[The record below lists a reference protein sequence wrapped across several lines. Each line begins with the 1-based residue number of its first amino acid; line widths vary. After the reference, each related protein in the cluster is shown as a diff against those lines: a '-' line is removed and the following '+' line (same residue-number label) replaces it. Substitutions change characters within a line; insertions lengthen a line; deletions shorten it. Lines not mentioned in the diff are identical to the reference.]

1 MKALTQHI
9 EEKLLIGKDWKPEAV
24 QDIISVFDENYRKA
38 YAPNNNPGFLMNNDN
53 QLEMYDNIVN
63 AIKEMGTKLSFVNAK
78 DILKLLEDGSK
89 AVAGFMNLEDD
100 DLVVPTG
107 DAIVF
112 TMFYENGAANI
123 CLSGRLEF
131 IRAYTEFRYN
141 TADLLSSRDNL
152 YEITTDDFMTLLEYI
167 VNHGGM
173 YNKIE
178 LKEFVDKWNK
188 K

>member
-1 MKALTQHI
+1 MKSLTQHI
-9 EEKLLIGKDWKPEAV
+9 TEKLRIGKDWRPDSV

-38 YAPNNNPGFLMNNDN
+38 YASNNNPGFLMDNDN
-53 QLEMYDNIVN
+53 QIEMYDTIVN
-63 AIKEMGTKLSFVNAK
+63 AIKEMGTKLSSFDTK
-78 DILKLLEDGSK
+78 YILELLEDGSK

-100 DLVVPTG
+100 DLVVPKG

-152 YEITTDDFMTLLEYI
+152 YEITIDDFMILLEYV

-173 YNKIE
+173 YNKVS
-178 LKEFVDKWNK
+178 LKEFVDKWK
-188 K
+188 KK